1 MAPLGRVTYCKYVV
15 GPRPSARDR
24 SAGDSSPVTPRAVGS
39 GDARGRPHPV
49 ETVAQAAAHPARCRT
64 SASPLCAAILPKV
77 DTTRA
82 PQVRRVGDP
91 PHAAL
96 PPGAAP
102 RHRRCPDVGA
112 DHQGPRGSCIRGAP
126 GGPAR
131 GYLVAFG
138 SPGFQLASLH
148 SAVGSGAG
156 GAGGGL
162 EPRLGFC
169 GTADADDCPPLLL
182 RPPGTFVLRGFAV
195 RLGAALVLGVAV
207 VSLLGERLTD
217 GVGSTVVGV
226 VDGVVDGDDEDGVG
240 AALPAP
246 SPPAPE
252 HAAAPRAGVTRQTA
266 AKAAKPKR
274 LIGTLISGC

>member
-96 PPGAAP
+96 PPAP
-102 RHRRCPDVGA
+102 H
-112 DHQGPRGSCIRGAP
+112 
-126 GGPAR
+126 
-131 GYLVAFG
+131 
-138 SPGFQLASLH
+138 
-148 SAVGSGAG
+148 
-156 GAGGGL
+156 
-162 EPRLGFC
+162 LG
-169 GTADADDCPPLLL
+169 T
-182 RPPGTFVLRGFAV
+182 
-195 RLGAALVLGVAV
+195 GAALTSVLTTRGPADHASAGPLV
-207 VSLLGERLTD
+207 VPRGATSSRSGLPASSWRR
-217 GVGSTVVGV
+217 STPPSARGRRR
-226 VDGVVDGDDEDGVG
+226 GRWVG
-240 AALPAP
+240 AAVGILRHSRRRRLPA
-246 SPPAPE
+246 
-252 HAAAPRAGVTRQTA
+252 AAAPTARHLRPARLRRQAGRGLGLGCSGRIA
-266 AKAAKPKR
+266 AGRKTHGR
-274 LIGTLISGC
+274 RREHGRRRCRRRCRR